1 MFDQTDIHGRPGED
15 QAEERRRG
23 ADQVNRV

>member
-1 MFDQTDIHGRPGED
+1 MLDQADIHGRAGED